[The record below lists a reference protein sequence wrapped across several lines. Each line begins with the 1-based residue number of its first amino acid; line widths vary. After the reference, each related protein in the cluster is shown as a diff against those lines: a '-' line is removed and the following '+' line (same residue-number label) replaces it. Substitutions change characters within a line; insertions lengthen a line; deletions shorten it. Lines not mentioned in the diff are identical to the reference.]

1 MINRNAL
8 RTALSAGL
16 GNGFASLSGLAD
28 SQYVAMA
35 VLAVS
40 SGTYGAAIELGR
52 QRLLGTVL
60 GSVLLLVG
68 FEGLRG
74 IPMPMGL
81 AITLGCL
88 RLLGGALGLKVGYKV
103 GGMIVVMGWLV
114 HGGNLASWIP
124 LRFFWTVLG
133 VLITLL
139 SLRLFWPARSLD
151 VSLGLHADLLAQLRQ
166 CYLELAARV
175 DPDAP
180 GPSPPPVTAARYRQL
195 RARLQAIRQQRPML
209 LQELGSMPERHPGA
223 LLLSDLDAAAS
234 RLITMVG
241 GMVREAPSLQ
251 DPQLVLRLHRAEAD
265 LLQAMAGRLELWEQ
279 QIRQRRGWPQ
289 PPSAELQLPRSWS
302 ELGADLNDPRV
313 NRASLERLERI
324 ASRLQLCRQAAQ
336 AIRDGESSWRAILNG
351 S

>member
-1 MINRNAL
+1 
-8 RTALSAGL
+8 
-16 GNGFASLSGLAD
+16 
-28 SQYVAMA
+28 
-35 VLAVS
+35 
-40 SGTYGAAIELGR
+40 
-52 QRLLGTVL
+52 
-60 GSVLLLVG
+60 
-68 FEGLRG
+68 
-74 IPMPMGL
+74 
-81 AITLGCL
+81 
-88 RLLGGALGLKVGYKV
+88 
-103 GGMIVVMGWLV
+103 
-114 HGGNLASWIP
+114 
-124 LRFFWTVLG
+124 
-133 VLITLL
+133 
-139 SLRLFWPARSLD
+139 
-151 VSLGLHADLLAQLRQ
+151 
-166 CYLELAARV
+166 
-175 DPDAP
+175 
-180 GPSPPPVTAARYRQL
+180 
-195 RARLQAIRQQRPML
+195 
-209 LQELGSMPERHPGA
+209 MPERHPGA